1 MLEPLVDA
9 WEEEPSSD
17 IKMHLLTAA
26 VKLFFKRPPEM
37 QVCEGQTSSLS
48 SPPPCANFV
57 RRYHTVVVFV
67 FCSSHCV
74 ISTSVVGRRHVACL
88 CMMKTR
94 ERVRLFPLVESR
106 A

>member
-37 QVCEGQTSSLS
+37 QVCAAHGVASVPFLPF
-48 SPPPCANFV
+48 PPTRPAN
-57 RRYHTVVVFV
+57 
-67 FCSSHCV
+67 
-74 ISTSVVGRRHVACL
+74 
-88 CMMKTR
+88 
-94 ERVRLFPLVESR
+94 LFRWLGCPS
-106 A
+106 

>member
-37 QVCEGQTSSLS
+37 QVCASIHQTSSV
-48 SPPPCANFV
+48 PRFV
-57 RRYHTVVVFV
+57 WSITTFS
-67 FCSSHCV
+67 F
-74 ISTSVVGRRHVACL
+74 I
-88 CMMKTR
+88 
-94 ERVRLFPLVESR
+94 FP
-106 A
+106 